1 MKKRNIINTLLLSS
15 LLLIP
20 GCNVNK
26 MNDNN
31 FISNQLDSKIVE
43 NGINI
48 KQASSVSST
57 AKYGAQMFTYSIY
70 PERYVDTIEYSL
82 KYEDG
87 SNVPNNI
94 LVVNHDEPNKS
105 FTIECHNVFTK
116 SINLKLYSSFN
127 NNVNATIKLD
137 FLEKLSYDSNFV
149 QNEGKPLSISPVINS
164 TGGTILVDKTITNEK
179 YTWNKNFVNTLVNE
193 YFIQEIEDRGYI
205 LSEGS
210 LAMADSILV
219 DDERGLSYYFKNNFY
234 LNNFLSDITFGWIDG
249 DSGEDIIFSLL
260 DFDHYEYVL
269 YDECW
274 NNVIDYTYTCNGV
287 VYTKSYGIDINFN
300 LITTQSITLFDNSNI
315 VF

>member
-1 MKKRNIINTLLLSS
+1 MQKRNIFNTLLLSF

-48 KQASSVSST
+48 KQASSVSSN

-94 LVVNHDEPNKS
+94 LVVNHNESNKS

-116 SINLKLYSSFN
+116 LINLKLYSSFN

-210 LAMADSILV
+210 LGMADSILV
-219 DDERGLSYYFKNNFY
+219 DDEQGLSYYFKNNFY

-249 DSGEDIIFSLL
+249 DSGEAIIFSLL

-274 NNVIDYTYTCNGV
+274 NNVIDYTYTCNGI

-300 LITTQSITLFDNSNI
+300 LITIQSITLSDNSNI

>member
-1 MKKRNIINTLLLSS
+1 MQKRNIFNTLLLSF

-48 KQASSVSST
+48 KQASSVSSN

-87 SNVPNNI
+87 SNVTNNI
-94 LVVNHDEPNKS
+94 LVVNHDESNKS

-179 YTWNKNFVNTLVNE
+179 YTWNKNFVNTLVND

-210 LAMADSILV
+210 LGMSDSILV
-219 DDERGLSYYFKNNFY
+219 DDEQGLSYYFRNNFY

-249 DSGEDIIFSLL
+249 DSGEAIIFSLL

-274 NNVIDYTYTCNGV
+274 NNVIDYTYTCNGI

-300 LITTQSITLFDNSNI
+300 LITIQSITLSDNSNI